1 MEGASDDS
9 DGPRPRGSKGA
20 LLVVLS
26 ALSILLV
33 LWKQDGGR
41 APLDAETELRVRAQA
56 LALNGRK
63 LRAGVA
69 QAAHTEQQLALAKG
83 ALVRTAAARL
93 ADMKR
98 TPRKGTLTAQ
108 SLAGVET
115 EGRDC
120 WGGCAGQQG
129 ICSWCGPFG
138 MCCKFGFADTSNGC
152 DGRIGVEGLGHVCAA
167 VETKSSNFETD
178 PLHYPNVPKP
188 PRPPGCHRGFHGT
201 IMGCGDAHAG
211 ASSGYGAPMQPTKGF
226 VGNFWATDSVL
237 TSLPDFDTLGDP
249 KWSDTPHTIRYKDQ
263 ETFAKIADD
272 FPADKFAA
280 RWTVLLCARTVAPK
294 DVTCP
299 ADPSSC
305 LGTYVEHTCSALKTN
320 PLTTYPLRGECAR
333 VVTVLCVA
341 GLHLHR
347 DPRCLPVLLGERR
360 RVEGVY

>member
-1 MEGASDDS
+1 MEGASDDF

-26 ALSILLV
+26 ALGMLLV
-33 LWKQDGGR
+33 VWKQDGGR
-41 APLDAETELRVRAQA
+41 APNA
-56 LALNGRK
+56 NGRE
-63 LRAGVA
+63 LWAGVA

-108 SLAGVET
+108 SLAGVEN

-120 WGGCAGQQG
+120 WGGCGGQQG

-152 DGRIGVEGLGHVCAA
+152 DGNIGVEGLGHVCAA

-211 ASSGYGAPMQPTKGF
+211 ASSGAAGYGAPMQPTKGF

-249 KWSDTPHTIRYKDQ
+249 KWLDTPHTIRYMDQ

-280 RWTVLLCARTVAPK
+280 RWTVLLCAR
-294 DVTCP
+294 
-299 ADPSSC
+299 
-305 LGTYVEHTCSALKTN
+305 
-320 PLTTYPLRGECAR
+320 
-333 VVTVLCVA
+333 
-341 GLHLHR
+341 
-347 DPRCLPVLLGERR
+347 PV
-360 RVEGVY
+360 